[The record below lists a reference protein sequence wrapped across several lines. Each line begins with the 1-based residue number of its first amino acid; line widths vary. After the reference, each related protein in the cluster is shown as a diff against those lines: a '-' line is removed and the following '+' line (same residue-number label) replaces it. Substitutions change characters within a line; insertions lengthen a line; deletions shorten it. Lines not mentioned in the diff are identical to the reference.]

1 MKKYYTKKNKIN
13 SSFEMESFY
22 DADKF
27 EFVEMEKDGKTFV
40 APIHYRELGEKENRL
55 YSKKVTW
62 SDVVIHNVPLEK
74 TFEFEDSIPEYE
86 PISDKKNLG
95 IIIVNE
101 RKNQEMLPLPTE
113 EKDESR
119 DYKKKWMNRLEKM
132 TLNPITLP
140 EAKKKRKSV
149 AKYPV
154 KPKKRKEIREEKIN
168 KSSDRFEEFTDERDT
183 KHMEKFFDHI
193 NCEGEEYI
201 VPLVNHGS
209 VCPDGPEGLFMK
221 RMMRPYYPPE
231 HWTKPTIQWE
241 KIWSHMDE
249 LELGRKRDYHYIKEG
264 DFDSEGYPGPAIF
277 FYEKDS
283 DDLNYDFDWS
293 SDYRW
298 AGPWNRWVSF
308 NP

>member
-1 MKKYYTKKNKIN
+1 
-13 SSFEMESFY
+13 MESFY

-27 EFVEMEKDGKTFV
+27 EFVEMEEDGKTFV

-95 IIIVNE
+95 IIVVNE
-101 RKNQEMLPLPTE
+101 RKNPDMLPLSTE
-113 EKDESR
+113 EKYESR

-154 KPKKRKEIREEKIN
+154 KPKKRKEIHEEKIN

-183 KHMEKFFDHI
+183 KHMEKFFEHI
-193 NCEGEEYI
+193 NLNE
-201 VPLVNHGS
+201 
-209 VCPDGPEGLFMK
+209 K

-264 DFDSEGYPGPAIF
+264 EFDSEGYPGPAIF

-293 SDYRW
+293 SNYRW